1 MRRLLLLSLLGLP
14 ACGED
19 EVPPAAPKQK
29 ARPDAAPQ
37 AAAPPPAPADVA
49 EAQEDAAA
57 MLRRYYRH
65 IEAGRYADAWTMRG
79 GAPEGREA
87 FARNFAAYQSY
98 HVTVGQPSQPVTA
111 GGWSFVEVPVM
122 ITGTLKGGKGFG
134 SAGSISL
141 RRASGA
147 PEASASQ
154 RNWHIYTGD

>member
-1 MRRLLLLSLLGLP
+1 
-14 ACGED
+14 
-19 EVPPAAPKQK
+19 
-29 ARPDAAPQ
+29 
-37 AAAPPPAPADVA
+37 
-49 EAQEDAAA
+49 

-65 IEAGRYADAWTMRG
+65 IEAGRYADAWMMRG

-98 HVTVGQPSQPVTA
+98 HVTVGQPSEPVTA

-147 PEASASQ
+147 TEATAAQ
-154 RNWHIYTGD
+154 KNWHIYTGD